1 MDYPQYVSEIIERL
15 EAAGYSAYAVGGCVR
30 DVMLGR
36 APNDFDVTTSAL
48 PEETLRI
55 FENER
60 TVPTGLKHGTVT
72 VIPKG
77 CEPVEVT
84 TYRIDGSYTDSRHP
98 ESVSFTDRIE
108 DDLARRD
115 FTVNAMAYNKKRG
128 IVDPFDGQ
136 GDIKRQILRAV
147 GEPEKR
153 MNEDALRIMRAFR
166 FSAQLGFSIDG
177 DTKKALVS
185 ESEGLRKVSG
195 ERLGIELSK
204 LVCAPHAKQALSEM
218 IACGVSRYILGGY
231 LPSCKLLEALERLSA
246 DTSVRLACLLYE
258 CDGDYAR
265 KILSAMKYSNA
276 IKNSVL
282 YATSVRDCPIPQ
294 SDADVRRFLL
304 RFGNNSLV
312 AAELMRVLKGA
323 ESLSEGNIQRIKRD
337 GFCPSIQSL
346 ALDGNDLVKLGISGK
361 EIGET
366 LSYLLD
372 AVTEDPSMNDRE
384 KLMELVKTKNCDN
397 S

>member
-72 VIPKG
+72 VILKG

-195 ERLGIELSK
+195 ERLGVELSK

-218 IACGVSRYILGGY
+218 IARGVSRYIFGSYVPLFAVMSILTPVTAFLTQNIY
-231 LPSCKLLEALERLSA
+231 A
-246 DTSVRLACLLYE
+246 AC
-258 CDGDYAR
+258 GMHR
-265 KILSAMKYSNA
+265 K
-276 IKNSVL
+276 
-282 YATSVRDCPIPQ
+282 Q
-294 SDADVRRFLL
+294 
-304 RFGNNSLV
+304 G
-312 AAELMRVLKGA
+312 
-323 ESLSEGNIQRIKRD
+323 
-337 GFCPSIQSL
+337 
-346 ALDGNDLVKLGISGK
+346 
-361 EIGET
+361 
-366 LSYLLD
+366 
-372 AVTEDPSMNDRE
+372 
-384 KLMELVKTKNCDN
+384 
-397 S
+397 